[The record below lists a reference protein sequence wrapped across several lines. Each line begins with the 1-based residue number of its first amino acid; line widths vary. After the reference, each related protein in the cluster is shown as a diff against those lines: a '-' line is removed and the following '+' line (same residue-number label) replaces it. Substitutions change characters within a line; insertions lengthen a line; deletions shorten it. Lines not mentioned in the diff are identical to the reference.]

1 MPRSRHPLVGA
12 LMAVSAWGVPAQE
25 APTEPLVSITWL
37 VGDSG
42 LASSSTQKRPSDF
55 LLDWLTERLPEL
67 HHTRMPANAQRGWQ
81 LIVAGEPVC
90 TSNLVR
96 TPEREK
102 AAYFSNIA
110 LYAAPQV
117 YLRREALA
125 GVPRDGRGEVDLPR
139 LLADTRFQG
148 AVVRGRSYG
157 VTIDAWLRARP
168 AAATLKEVAAADFGS
183 NLLPMLS
190 RGRMDY
196 VIEYPAAVLSLA
208 PQHPAV
214 RELLGLA
221 IARTETLL
229 TVGVACP
236 RTPWGL
242 RMIQR
247 IDRALSTPEG
257 VDMLRHNLD
266 RQWPKALQ
274 RAQAERIEAF
284 FARRA
289 RPSDF

>member
-1 MPRSRHPLVGA
+1 MPQSGRQLAGTLLAVTALGA
-12 LMAVSAWGVPAQE
+12 QALETPVEPAE
-25 APTEPLVSITWL
+25 AITWL

-42 LASSSTQKRPSDF
+42 LASSPSQKRPSDF
-55 LLDWLTERLPEL
+55 LLDWLAEHLPEL
-67 HHTRMPANAQRGWQ
+67 KHARVAANAQRGWQ
-81 LIVAGEPVC
+81 MIVAGEPVC
-90 TSNLVR
+90 TTNLVR

-102 AAYFSNIA
+102 AAYFSNTS
-110 LYAAPQV
+110 LYATPQV

-125 GVPRDGRGEVDLPR
+125 GVPRDAHGEVDLPR
-139 LLADTRFQG
+139 LLADSRLKG
-148 AVVRGRSYG
+148 AIVRGRSYG

-168 AAATLKEVAAADFGS
+168 AAATLQEVAAADFGS

-208 PQHPAV
+208 PQYPAV
-214 RELLGLA
+214 RELTGLA
-221 IARTETLL
+221 IARTEKLL

-242 RMIQR
+242 AAIRR
-247 IDRALSTPEG
+247 IDRVLATPAG
-257 VDMLRHNLD
+257 VEMLRENLD
-266 RQWPKALQ
+266 RQWPRESRHAFA
-274 RAQAERIEAF
+274 AQIEAF
-284 FARRA
+284 FNRRA